1 MKDKIIIGLAIALVA
16 ALSSVGFIGVK
27 YQKAKEKSETL
38 ENTVTDMNQEI
49 KKRIVSLNDS
59 VKAYVS
65 EVNAL
70 NMTIDNLNA
79 RYGETLKKLSV
90 KPKDVD
96 HYIEVKSEI
105 RDTVKVPVYYDSFD
119 GIETG
124 YKDDFTDINV
134 KIGTDKQAEIDYKLN
149 TSLSVINT
157 QKRHSLLFGLI
168 KWKETEKTLIL
179 SKNPKENIENI
190 EYINVIE

>member
-1 MKDKIIIGLAIALVA
+1 MKDKIIIGLAIALAA

-38 ENTVTDMNQEI
+38 ENTVTDMSQEI

-96 HYIEVKSEI
+96 HYIEVRSEI
-105 RDTVKVPVYYDSFD
+105 RDTVKVPVYYDSFG
-119 GIETG
+119 GIETS

-168 KWKETEKTLIL
+168 KWKETEKTLIV

>member
-96 HYIEVKSEI
+96 HYIEVKSET
-105 RDTVKVPVYYDSFD
+105 RDTVKVPVYYDSFG

>member
-90 KPKDVD
+90 KPKDVN

-105 RDTVKVPVYYDSFD
+105 RDTVKVPVYVDSFG

-124 YKDDFTDINV
+124 YKDDFADINV
-134 KIGTDKQAEIDYKLN
+134 KIGTDKQAMIDYALK
-149 TSLSVINT
+149 TSLSVLNT
-157 QKRHSLLFGLI
+157 QKKHSILFGLI
-168 KWKETEKTLIL
+168 KWKETEKTLVI
-179 SKNPKENIENI
+179 SKNPKEVIENV

>member
-105 RDTVKVPVYYDSFD
+105 RDTVNVPVYYDSFG

-168 KWKETEKTLIL
+168 KWKETEKTLIV

>member
-1 MKDKIIIGLAIALVA
+1 MKDKIIIGLAIELVA

-105 RDTVKVPVYYDSFD
+105 RDTVKVPVYYDSF
-119 GIETG
+119 GGMETG

-134 KIGTDKQAEIDYKLN
+134 KIGYKLN